1 MLWYLDYIVQSQEN
15 LIKKINLCFL
25 TPGHTKVGPNQ
36 LFGLANVSYNKH
48 YVISVHQAIDVIH
61 NSMNEDSEGK

>member
-25 TPGHTKVGPNQ
+25 TPGHAKFGPDQ
-36 LFGLANVSYNKH
+36 RFGLAKVNYKH
-48 YVISVHQAIDVIH
+48 
-61 NSMNEDSEGK
+61 KCL